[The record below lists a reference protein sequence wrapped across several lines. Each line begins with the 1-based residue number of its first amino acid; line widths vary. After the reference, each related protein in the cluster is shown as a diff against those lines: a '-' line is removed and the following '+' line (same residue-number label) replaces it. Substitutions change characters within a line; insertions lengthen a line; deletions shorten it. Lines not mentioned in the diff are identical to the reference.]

1 MGKSRGNIKGKE
13 KMGKLEDACVD
24 TSLTAQG
31 LEPLQ
36 EPWRC
41 EAEEPVSSWESETQ
55 RG

>member
-13 KMGKLEDACVD
+13 KMGKSEDACVD

-41 EAEEPVSSWESETQ
+41 EAEVTLSRFEL
-55 RG
+55 GK